1 MEYNLLILK
10 NILVDLRDII
20 ECSDDYYQEFEY
32 DVISKYNEYGTTI
45 YSCLT
50 EMYPVIF
57 MHIAFYEVYLNHCY
71 GNNMILDF
79 KSYFIQY
86 QQYSIQK
93 YSKMV
98 IIFYNKIKNLN
109 PMDDLA
115 TIIEGLH
122 I

>member
-1 MEYNLLILK
+1 MEYNLLVLK
-10 NILVDLRDII
+10 NILIDMRDII

-32 DVISKYNEYGTTI
+32 DVISKYNEYGSTI
-45 YSCLT
+45 YSCLI

-57 MHIAFYEVYLNHCY
+57 MHIAFYEVYMNHCN
-71 GNNMILDF
+71 GNLRILDF

-86 QQYSIQK
+86 QKYSIQK

-98 IIFYNKIKNLN
+98 IIFYNKIKSLN
-109 PMDDLA
+109 PIDDL
-115 TIIEGLH
+115 TDIIAELN

>member
-1 MEYNLLILK
+1 MEYNLLVLK
-10 NILVDLRDII
+10 NILIDMRDII

-32 DVISKYNEYGTTI
+32 DVISKYNEYGSTI
-45 YSCLT
+45 YSCLI

-57 MHIAFYEVYLNHCY
+57 MHIAFYEVYMNHCN
-71 GNNMILDF
+71 GNLRILDF

-86 QQYSIQK
+86 QKYSIQK

-98 IIFYNKIKNLN
+98 IIFYNKIKSLN
-109 PMDDLA
+109 PIDDLTA
-115 TIIEGLH
+115 IIAELN